1 MENEIV
7 VASTADWHLGN
18 PRINVEPF
26 YNKLK
31 KFLYPELEKAHV
43 LFLAGDLYDQLL
55 TVNSKAHRFAS
66 IIMRELL
73 AISAKTGLQIRL
85 LHGTYTHDRD
95 QLSIFE
101 TLVFPGARFKVI
113 DQISAEEIGDLR
125 SANGPVP
132 SSLKVLY
139 IPDNLP
145 YKQSSDAIDQCKEVM
160 TCLGWSSVDVVV
172 GHGTFEHVIPP
183 DSGHRPPCLYR
194 LDQFTEIN
202 PRGPIIMGHIHTPG
216 KTNTVHYCG
225 SFDRMSHGEEEN
237 KGFYVLT
244 KSDLWRSRFVVNSLA
259 TPFISISPIGN
270 DVSEITE
277 DFLSKMDDKFPIKRG
292 HVRVI
297 HPDPEIRSL
306 LHKLCAQQFPDIL
319 YSSKSSGIKEAT
331 ALKMDEITL
340 DVFEDVKP
348 DVHNLGKLVF
358 YYLEENKLLE
368 GVSEEDIIK
377 KTEALLPLTR

>member
-1 MENEIV
+1 MQDEIKIV
-7 VASTADWHLGN
+7 STADWHLGN
-18 PRINVEPF
+18 PRIAVEPF
-26 YNKLK
+26 YNKLRR
-31 KFLYPELEKAHV
+31 FLYPELEKAHV
-43 LFLAGDLYDQLL
+43 LFIVGDLYDQLL

-73 AISAKTGLQIRL
+73 SISARTGLQIRL

-101 TLVFPGARFKVI
+101 TLVYPGARLKVI
-113 DQISAEEIGDLR
+113 DQISAEEMTDFKSTEGKVDGSLR
-125 SANGPVP
+125 
-132 SSLKVLY
+132 VLY

-145 YKQSSDAIDQCKEVM
+145 YKQSNDALDQCKEVL

-183 DSGHRPPCLYR
+183 DSGHKPPCLYR
-194 LDQFTEIN
+194 TDQFNEIN
-202 PRGPIIMGHIHTPG
+202 PNGPIIMGHIHTPG
-216 KTNTVHYCG
+216 KNGRVHYCG
-225 SFDRMSHGEEEN
+225 SFERMSHGEEEN
-237 KGFYVLT
+237 KGFYTLG
-244 KSDLWRSRFVVNSLA
+244 KSDIWRSKFIVNSLA
-259 TPFISISPIGN
+259 TPFISIAPTGS
-270 DVSEITE
+270 DASEVTE
-277 DFLSKMDDKFPIKRG
+277 DFLSKMDDKFPIKKG

-306 LHKLCAQQFPDIL
+306 LHKVCAQQFPEIT
-319 YSSKSSGIKEAT
+319 YSSKSSGTKEVT

-348 DVHNLGKLVF
+348 DIHNLGKLVF
-358 YYLEENKLLE
+358 YYLEENKLL
-368 GVSEEDIIK
+368 GGISEEDIIK